1 MSRPR
6 FLADYDFNERI
17 VSGVLRKEPSV
28 VFEHVRDW
36 NLQRRSDSDI
46 LDFAA
51 ANGLI
56 VTSHDV
62 NTMRA
67 VAVERVSAGLPFAGL
82 VLASQSLPVG
92 AAIEQ
97 LILVWAASDAE
108 GWTGVIEFLPL

>member
-1 MSRPR
+1 VSRPR
-6 FLADYDFNERI
+6 FLADLDFNERI

-28 VFEHVRDW
+28 VFERVRDW
-36 NLQRRSDSDI
+36 NLQTGSDAEI
-46 LDFAA
+46 LEFAA

-82 VLASQSLPVG
+82 ALASQSLPVG

-108 GWTGVIEFLPL
+108 EWTGIIQFLPL